1 MYALPPQSQRPNMDV
16 LQYYLDI
23 TDPFISAMTPR
34 HQTKPQIQPDC
45 RFLLLP
51 LPEHALLAFG
61 GFVDKLR
68 FSADEEDLSQQ
79 RYCQWTV
86 SGLAPGTVRASSGVE
101 VAVEVVAEEVDLT
114 RYDYLVI
121 FGCRQPSMAQALAP
135 EYKALL
141 QRASRLGVTL
151 VAVDNASFMLAEAG
165 LLKGHKV
172 ALHWRHQQEFSA
184 AYPDIGFHNEAL
196 YHIDGKRVSC
206 AGGSATIDLAT
217 ALLERHCG
225 PTRAL
230 KGLADMLVDES
241 RAATHALRSLA
252 ESGGDSRPT
261 QRAVALMR
269 QHLAGFSGGSSDIER
284 IAAQVGLSRRQLD
297 RAFMTDHKMTAY
309 RFWQDLRMRHVHWR
323 LHNSTQRLSQ
333 IADEVGFSDVSH
345 LCRAFK
351 QRYGTTPQALRKRQP
366 K

>member
-1 MYALPPQSQRPNMDV
+1 MSRPD
-16 LQYYLDI
+16 
-23 TDPFISAMTPR
+23 
-34 HQTKPQIQPDC
+34 QPDC

-86 SGLAPGTVRASSGVE
+86 AGLSAGTVRASSGVE
-101 VAVEVVAEEVDLT
+101 VAVEAAEELDLT

-135 EYKALL
+135 QYQSLL
-141 QRASRLGVTL
+141 QRASRLGVAL
-151 VAVDNASFMLAEAG
+151 VAVDNASFMLAEAD
-165 LLKGHKV
+165 LLKGHRV

-184 AYPDIGFHNEAL
+184 AYPHIAIHSEAL
-196 YHIDGKRVSC
+196 YHIDGNRISC

-252 ESGGDSRPT
+252 QSGGHSRPT

-269 QHLAGFSGGSSDIER
+269 QHLAGFSGGGSSDIER

-297 RAFMTDHKMTAY
+297 RAFMADHGMTAHSY
-309 RFWQDLRMRHVHWR
+309 WQDLRLRHVHWR
-323 LHNSTQRLSQ
+323 LHNSSQRLSQ

-351 QRYGTTPQALRKRQP
+351 RRFGTTPQALRRSDP
-366 K
+366 

>member
-1 MYALPPQSQRPNMDV
+1 MSHAN
-16 LQYYLDI
+16 
-23 TDPFISAMTPR
+23 
-34 HQTKPQIQPDC
+34 QPDC

-86 SGLAPGTVRASSGVE
+86 TGLNPGTVRASSGVE
-101 VAVEVVAEEVDLT
+101 VAIDAPVTALELAD
-114 RYDYLVI
+114 YDYLVI
-121 FGCRQPSMAQALAP
+121 FGCRQPSMAQALATQYRP
-135 EYKALL
+135 LL
-141 QRASRLGVTL
+141 QRASRSGISL
-151 VAVDNASFMLAEAG
+151 VAVDNASFLLAEAG
-165 LLKGHKV
+165 LLAGHTV
-172 ALHWRHQQEFSA
+172 ALHWRHQQEFHA
-184 AYPDIGFHNEAL
+184 AFPDIPIHADAL
-196 YHIDGKRVSC
+196 YHLDGNRISC

-241 RAATHALRSLA
+241 RAASHALRSLVD
-252 ESGGDSRPT
+252 SGGKSRPT
-261 QRAVALMR
+261 QRAVAMMR
-269 QHLAGFSGGSSDIER
+269 QHLAGLPEGVEQLAS
-284 IAAQVGLSRRQLD
+284 QVGLSRRQLD
-297 RAFMTDHKMTAY
+297 RAFNEEHGMTCHQY
-309 RFWQDLRMRHVHWR
+309 WLELRLRHVHWR
-323 LHNSTQRLSQ
+323 LHNSSQRLSQ

-351 QRYGTTPQALRKRQP
+351 RRYGITPQALRKQQP
-366 K
+366 G